1 MDVIGLLS
9 GEGMDQVRTHHSVL
23 CKLLEESDFPRVLLG
38 FAKTKPVEVE
48 PERQPFDLAVTGNE
62 RTVFVKIK
70 MWSSLTAKQLQRQ
83 RQFLAEPGRT
93 GKYVLLGTSWFE
105 FDDQK
110 IQRASKGTA
119 TRIGYDELIGALNKL
134 LAVPGQFPDIYELA
148 LAYRNALQLQFDNL
162 KNTALTPR
170 PKDKRYYYSLY
181 HMLQNRLQDL
191 ETDIY
196 SVQNPGKCVSIL
208 NNRRWWYLSVGG
220 VGVKL
225 LSEVDIGKLCVK
237 FSAATRDDNN
247 KREIR
252 QQVREAT
259 PRLLDGGCRV
269 IDAGRLGDF
278 MTACQIEHDFTNIQ
292 NLDRSARLFRDVDAA
307 LPQIGR
313 TISPVVERTYSQHS
327 YKLKANSSR

>member
-9 GEGMDQVRTHHSVL
+9 EEEMDRETTHQFVL
-23 CKLLEESDFPRVLLG
+23 YKLLEESDFARVLLG
-38 FAKTKPVEVE
+38 FPKTERVTKE
-48 PERQPFDLAVTGNE
+48 PERRLFDLSVTGNG
-62 RTVFVKIK
+62 RTVFMKIK
-70 MWSSLTAKQLQRQ
+70 VRSPLTDRQLQRQ
-83 RQFLAEPGRT
+83 RGFLKDAGHK
-93 GKYVLLGTSWFE
+93 GQYVLLGTSWFE

-110 IQRASKGTA
+110 IQRASDGTA
-119 TRIGYDELIGALNKL
+119 NKTGYDELIDALNKL

-162 KNTALTPR
+162 KNAALTPR

-208 NNRRWWYLSVGG
+208 NNRRWWSLFVGG

-225 LSEVDIGKLCVK
+225 LSEVDRGKLCVK
-237 FSAATRDDNN
+237 FSAATHDDNN

-259 PRLLDGGCRV
+259 HRLLDGGCRV

-278 MTACQIEHDFTNIQ
+278 MTACQIEHDFTNIE

-307 LPQIGR
+307 LPHIGR
-313 TISPVVERTYSQHS
+313 TISPVIERTCSQHS
-327 YKLKANSSR
+327 YAANTL